1 MEINNFQSL
10 EIHFLELL
18 GREWNNRNWFL
29 GAEDSNG
36 EFSVLKLK
44 MKKNWN
50 EMHKAKRNHK
60 SETIQEAIIS
70 NS

>member
-10 EIHFLELL
+10 EIHILELL

-50 EMHKAKRNHK
+50 ERHKAKR
-60 SETIQEAIIS
+60 ETIQEAIIS